1 LETSNW
7 TVEVALVGWLGCDGL
22 SEGRLVAFAVDS
34 AVFIKISLVMDGTV
48 VNRKGHIPNISYAS
62 YQEK

>member
-1 LETSNW
+1 
-7 TVEVALVGWLGCDGL
+7 VGRLGCDGL
-22 SEGRLVAFAVDS
+22 AEGRLVAFAVDS
-34 AVFIKISLVMDGTV
+34 AVFTKISLVMDGTV